1 MTETFKGIVN
11 MDIRDS
17 KPDWSPYE
25 QPKAPEGTPNVL
37 FIVWDD
43 VGFAAMEPWGG
54 LIETPTMNRLAKE
67 GLTYTNMH
75 TTALCS
81 PTRSCLLTGRN
92 HTSNGMACITEGASG
107 FPNANGHLPFE
118 NANVAEMLGE
128 RGFNTYMLGK
138 WHLCA
143 EDEMNMAST
152 KSNWPVGR
160 GFERFYGFL
169 GAETN
174 QWYPDLVHDN
184 HPIEQPYNPPTV
196 EEWRNGKEDYHLSR
210 DLTDKALEFIRDAK
224 AVAPERPFFMY
235 FCPGACHA
243 PHQAPKDWADK
254 YKGKFDMGYE
264 RYRELV
270 LERQKQ
276 MGLVPENTALP
287 PINPIGTPAE
297 TKSPTGLP
305 FPQVDYTRPWD
316 SLSAEEK
323 RLFSRMAEVYA
334 GFMSYTDHQI
344 GRIMDFL
351 EELGQLD
358 NTLIIVVSDN
368 GASGEGGPNGSV
380 NENIFANGLSDTIE
394 ENLKYLDVLG
404 SPLTYNHYPNGW
416 AMAFNTPFKMWKRY
430 SYNGGI
436 CDPFL
441 IHWPK
446 GVKSKGELRHQ
457 YHHAIDIVPTI
468 LDVVGIE
475 APEVVK
481 GYTQH
486 PIEGVSMRSSFDD
499 AKAPSARQTQYYSM
513 LGSRGIWHQGWKAV
527 TTHPT
532 IAGWGHF
539 NQDTW
544 ELYNTVEDRSENHNL
559 AAQYPEKLQE
569 LINLWFFEAGKYQGF
584 PMDDRSAV
592 EILTTPR
599 PQMSKARDRY
609 IYYPNTAEV
618 GEGAAVNT
626 RNRSFAI
633 RAEVVIPTGG
643 AQGVIFAQGSRFG
656 GHALYMKDGKLYYD
670 YNWVGLLKQQVVS
683 NKAVPSGASTLSA
696 IFTKEG
702 ENPPHVANG
711 TLAIYINDEKVGEMK
726 MKTQPGKFS
735 IAGEGLNVGRD
746 GGEPVTGD
754 YPGDRPWPFTG
765 TIKRVVVDVSEQGSL
780 DLEVEAHL
788 MVVRE

>member
-1 MTETFKGIVN
+1 MTKPFKGVVN
-11 MDIRDS
+11 LDIRDS
-17 KPDWSPYE
+17 KPDWEPYL
-25 QPKAPEGTPNVL
+25 QPKAPEGAPNVL

-67 GLTYTNMH
+67 GLTYSNMH

-81 PTRSCLLTGRN
+81 PTRACLMTGRN
-92 HTSNGMACITEGASG
+92 HTSNGMACISEAAIG
-107 FPNANGHLPFE
+107 FPNANGHIPFE
-118 NANVAEMLGE
+118 NATIAEVLNE
-128 RGFNTYMLGK
+128 NGFNTFMLGK

-143 EDEMNMAST
+143 EDEMNMASS
-152 KSNWPVGR
+152 KRNWPVGR

-174 QWYPDLVHDN
+174 NWYPDLIHDN
-184 HPIEQPYNPPTV
+184 HPVDQPSTPT
-196 EEWRNGKEDYHLSR
+196 EDGSEKGYHLSR
-210 DLTDKALEFIRDAK
+210 DLTDKALEFIKDSK
-224 AVAPERPFFMY
+224 AVAPDRPFFMY
-235 FCPGACHA
+235 FCPGAAHA
-243 PHQAPKDWADK
+243 PHHAPKEWADR

-270 LERQKQ
+270 LDRQKK
-276 MGLVPENTALP
+276 MGLVPESTELP
-287 PINPIGTPAE
+287 AINPIGTTAD

-305 FPQVDYTRPWD
+305 FPPLDYVKPWD
-316 SLSAEEK
+316 ALPEEEK
-323 RLFSRMAEVYA
+323 QLYRRMAEVYA
-334 GFMSYTDHQI
+334 GFLSYTDHQI
-344 GRIMDFL
+344 GRIIDFL
-351 EELGQLD
+351 EETGQLD
-358 NTLIIVVSDN
+358 NTLVIVISDN
-368 GASGEGGPNGSV
+368 GASGEGGPTGSV
-380 NENIFANGLSDTIE
+380 NENKIANGVPDNLE
-394 ENLKYLDVLG
+394 QNLKFLDVLG
-404 SPLTYNHYPNGW
+404 SPRTYNHYPTGW

-446 GVKSKGELRHQ
+446 GIKSRGEVRHQ

-468 LDVVGIE
+468 LDVVGVE
-475 APEVVK
+475 APDVVL
-481 GYTQH
+481 GYTQS

-499 AKAPSARQTQYYSM
+499 AGASSTRQTQYYSM

-532 IAGWGHF
+532 IAGWG
-539 NQDTW
+539 NYGKDIW
-544 ELYNTVEDRSENHNL
+544 ELYNTVEDRSESHNL

-569 LINLWFFEAGKYQGF
+569 LINLWFHEAGKYKGF
-584 PMDDRSAV
+584 PLDDRSAL

-599 PQMSKARDRY
+599 PQMTKPRERY
-609 IYYPNTAEV
+609 VYYPDTAEIP
-618 GEGAAVNT
+618 ESQAVNI

-633 RAEVVIPTGG
+633 RAEVEIPTEG
-643 AQGVIFAQGSRFG
+643 AEGVVFAHGSRFG
-656 GHALYMKDGKLYYD
+656 GHAIYMKDGKMHYI
-670 YNWVGLLKQQVVS
+670 YNWLGDIKQQVVS
-683 NKAVPSGASTLSA
+683 NKAVPTGASTLSA
-696 IFTKEG
+696 IFAKEG

-726 MKTQPGKFS
+726 MMTQPGKFS

-754 YPGDRPWPFTG
+754 YPGEYPWPFTG
-765 TIKRVVVDVSEQGSL
+765 TVKRVVVDVSG
-780 DLEVEAHL
+780 DLSINQEVEAQMML
-788 MVVRE
+788 MRE

>member
-1 MTETFKGIVN
+1 MTKPFQGIVN
-11 MDIRDS
+11 LDIRDS
-17 KPDWSPYE
+17 KPDWEPYL
-25 QPKAPEGTPNVL
+25 QPTATEGAPNVL

-81 PTRSCLLTGRN
+81 PTRACLLTGRN

-107 FPNANGHLPFE
+107 FPNANGHIPFE
-118 NANVAEMLGE
+118 CATIAEVLGE
-128 RGFNTYMLGK
+128 NGFNTYMLGK

-143 EDEMNMAST
+143 EDEMNMASS
-152 KSNWPVGR
+152 KRNWPVGR

-174 QWYPDLVHDN
+174 NWYPDLVHDN
-184 HPIEQPYNPPTV
+184 HPVDQPSSPT
-196 EEWRNGKEDYHLSR
+196 EDGSEKGYHLSR
-210 DLTDKALEFIRDAK
+210 DLTDKALEFIKDAK
-224 AVAPERPFFMY
+224 AVAPDRPFFMY
-235 FCPGACHA
+235 FCPGAGHA
-243 PHQAPKDWADK
+243 PHHAPKEWAEK
-254 YKGKFDMGYE
+254 YRGKFEMGYE

-276 MGLVPENTALP
+276 MGLVPENTTLP
-287 PINPIGTPAE
+287 PINPIGASAD

-305 FPQVDYTRPWD
+305 FPPLDYVKPWD
-316 SLSAEEK
+316 ALPENEK
-323 RLFSRMAEVYA
+323 QLYRRMAEVYA
-334 GFMSYTDHQI
+334 GFLSYTDHQI
-344 GRIMDFL
+344 GRIIDFL
-351 EELGQLD
+351 EESGQLD
-358 NTLIIVVSDN
+358 NTLVIVISDN
-368 GASGEGGPNGSV
+368 GASGEGGPTGSV
-380 NENIFANGLSDTIE
+380 NENKVVNGVPDSLE
-394 ENLKYLDVLG
+394 HNLKYLDVLG
-404 SPLTYNHYPNGW
+404 SPLTYNHYPTGW

-446 GVKSKGELRHQ
+446 GIKSRGEVRHQ

-468 LDVVGIE
+468 LDVVGVE
-475 APEVVK
+475 APEVVM

-486 PIEGVSMRSSFDD
+486 PIEGVSMRYSFDE
-499 AKAPSARQTQYYSM
+499 AKAPSARQTQFYSM

-532 IAGWGHF
+532 IAGWG
-539 NQDTW
+539 NYEKDIW
-544 ELYNTVEDRSENHNL
+544 ELYQTVEDRSECHNL
-559 AAQYPEKLQE
+559 AAQYPDKLQE

-584 PMDDRSAV
+584 PLDDRLPL
-592 EILTTPR
+592 EIILTPR
-599 PQMSKARDRY
+599 PQMTKPRERY
-609 IYYPNTAEV
+609 IYYSDTAEIP
-618 GEGAAVNT
+618 ESQAVNI
-626 RNRSFAI
+626 RNRSYSI
-633 RAEVVIPTGG
+633 RAEVEIPADG
-643 AQGVIFAQGSRFG
+643 AEGVVFAHGSRFG
-656 GHALYMKDGKLYYD
+656 GHAIYMMDGKMHYI
-670 YNWVGLLKQQVVS
+670 YNWLGDIKQQVVS
-683 NKAVPSGASTLSA
+683 NKPVPTGASTLSA

-711 TLAIYINDEKVGEMK
+711 MLAIYINDEKVGEMK
-726 MKTQPGKFS
+726 MMTQPGKFS

-754 YPGDRPWPFTG
+754 YPGEYPWTFTG
-765 TIKRVVVDVSEQGSL
+765 KVKRVVVDVSG
-780 DLEVEAHL
+780 EVSIHHEREAHAML
-788 MVVRE
+788 MRE

>member
-1 MTETFKGIVN
+1 MTKPFKGVVN
-11 MDIRDS
+11 LDIRDS
-17 KPDWSPYE
+17 KPDWGPYM
-25 QPKAPEGTPNVL
+25 QPTAPEGAPNVL

-107 FPNANGHLPFE
+107 FPNANGHIPFE
-118 NANVAEMLGE
+118 NATIAEMLGE
-128 RGFNTYMLGK
+128 NGFNTYMLGK

-174 QWYPDLVHDN
+174 NWYPDLVHDN
-184 HPIEQPYNPPTV
+184 HPIDQPSDPPTV
-196 EEWRNGKEDYHLSR
+196 EEWRQGKEDYHLSR
-210 DLTDKALEFIRDAK
+210 DLTDKALEFIKDAK
-224 AVAPERPFFMY
+224 AVAPDRPFFMY

-243 PHQAPKDWADK
+243 PHHAPKDWADK

-276 MGLVPENTALP
+276 MGLVPESTTLP

-305 FPQVDYTRPWD
+305 FPPLDYVKPWD
-316 SLSAEEK
+316 ALPENEK
-323 RLFSRMAEVYA
+323 QLFSRMAEVYA

-344 GRIMDFL
+344 GRIIDFL
-351 EELGQLD
+351 EETGQLD
-358 NTLIIVVSDN
+358 NTLVIVISDN
-368 GASGEGGPNGSV
+368 GASGEGGPTGSV
-380 NENIFANGLSDTIE
+380 NENNVANGVPDSLE
-394 ENLKYLDVLG
+394 QNLKFLDVLG
-404 SPLTYNHYPNGW
+404 SPLTYNHYPTGW

-446 GVKSKGELRHQ
+446 GIKNRGEVRHQ

-468 LDVVGIE
+468 LDVVGVE
-475 APEVVK
+475 APDVVK
-481 GYTQH
+481 GYTQS
-486 PIEGVSMRSSFDD
+486 PIEGTSMRSSFED
-499 AKAPSARQTQYYSM
+499 AKAPSARHTQYYSM

-532 IAGWGHF
+532 VAGWS
-539 NQDTW
+539 NYEKDTW
-544 ELYNTVEDRSENHNL
+544 ELYNTVEDRSESHNL

-569 LINLWFFEAGKYQGF
+569 LINLWFHEAGKYQGF
-584 PMDDRSAV
+584 PLDDRSPL
-592 EILTTPR
+592 EIFVTPR
-599 PQMSKARDRY
+599 PQMSKPRERY
-609 IYYPNTAEV
+609 IYYPDTAEIP
-618 GEGAAVNT
+618 ESQAVNI
-626 RNRSFAI
+626 RNRSYAI
-633 RAEVVIPTGG
+633 RAEVEIPASG
-643 AQGVIFAQGSRFG
+643 AQGVIFAHGSRFG
-656 GHALYMKDGKLYYD
+656 GHAIYMKDGKMHYI
-670 YNWVGLLKQQVVS
+670 YNWLGKIKQQVVS
-683 NKAVPSGASTLSA
+683 NKAVPTEASTLSA
-696 IFTKEG
+696 IFSKEG

-711 TLAIYINDEKVGEMK
+711 TLVIYINDEKVGEMK
-726 MKTQPGKFS
+726 MMTQPGKFS

-754 YPGDRPWPFTG
+754 YPGDRPWSFTG
-765 TIKRVVVDVSEQGSL
+765 TIKRVVVDVSG
-780 DLEVEAHL
+780 DLNIDQEVEAQTML
-788 MVVRE
+788 MRE

>member
-1 MTETFKGIVN
+1 MTKSFKGVVN
-11 MDIRDS
+11 LDIRES
-17 KPDWSPYE
+17 KPDWEPYL
-25 QPKAPEGTPNVL
+25 QPKAPEGAPNVL

-81 PTRSCLLTGRN
+81 PTRACLMTGRN
-92 HTSNGMACITEGASG
+92 HTSNGMACISEAAIG
-107 FPNANGHLPFE
+107 FPNANGHIPFE
-118 NANVAEMLGE
+118 NATIAEVLNE
-128 RGFNTYMLGK
+128 NGFNTYMLGK

-143 EDEMNMAST
+143 EDEMNMASS
-152 KSNWPVGR
+152 KRNWPVGR

-174 QWYPDLVHDN
+174 NWYPDLIYDN
-184 HPIEQPYNPPTV
+184 HPVDQPSTPT
-196 EEWRNGKEDYHLSR
+196 EYGSEKGYHLSR
-210 DLTDKALEFIRDAK
+210 DLTDKALEFIKDAK
-224 AVAPERPFFMY
+224 AVAPDRPFFMY
-235 FCPGACHA
+235 FCPGAAHA
-243 PHQAPKDWADK
+243 PHHSPKEWADK

-264 RYRELV
+264 RYREIV
-270 LERQKQ
+270 LERQKK
-276 MGLVPENTALP
+276 MGIVPENTELS
-287 PINPIGTPAE
+287 PINPIGTTTD

-305 FPQVDYTRPWD
+305 FPPLDYVKPWD
-316 SLSAEEK
+316 TLPEEEK
-323 RLFSRMAEVYA
+323 QLYRRMAEVYA
-334 GFMSYTDHQI
+334 GFLSYTDHQI
-344 GRIMDFL
+344 GRIIDFL
-351 EELGQLD
+351 EESGQLD
-358 NTLIIVVSDN
+358 NTLVIVISDN
-368 GASGEGGPNGSV
+368 GASGEGGPTGSV
-380 NENIFANGLSDTIE
+380 NENKIANGVPDNLE
-394 ENLKYLDVLG
+394 QNLKFLDVLG
-404 SPLTYNHYPNGW
+404 SPRTYNHYPTGW

-446 GVKSKGELRHQ
+446 GIKSRGEVRHQ

-468 LDVVGIE
+468 LDVVGVE
-475 APEVVK
+475 APEVVL
-481 GYTQH
+481 GYTQS

-499 AKAPSARQTQYYSM
+499 SRAPSARQTQYYSM

-532 IAGWGHF
+532 IAGWG
-539 NQDTW
+539 NYGKDIW
-544 ELYNTVEDRSENHNL
+544 ELYNTVEDRSESHNL

-569 LINLWFFEAGKYQGF
+569 LINVWFHEAGKYKGF
-584 PMDDRSAV
+584 PLDDRSAL

-599 PQMSKARDRY
+599 PQMTKPRDRY
-609 IYYPNTAEV
+609 VYYPDTAEIP
-618 GEGAAVNT
+618 ESQAVNI

-633 RAEVVIPTGG
+633 RAEVEIPDAG
-643 AQGVIFAQGSRFG
+643 AEGVVFAHGSRFG
-656 GHALYMKDGKLYYD
+656 GHAIYMKDGKMHYI
-670 YNWVGLLKQQVVS
+670 YNWLGDIKQQVIS
-683 NKAVPSGASTLSA
+683 NKAVPTGASTLSA

-726 MKTQPGKFS
+726 MMTQPGKFS

-754 YPGDRPWPFTG
+754 YPGEYPWPFTG
-765 TIKRVVVDVSEQGSL
+765 TVKRVVVDVSG
-780 DLEVEAHL
+780 DLSINHEVEAQMML
-788 MVVRE
+788 MRE